1 MAAPLVVTINGS
13 PVAGSSVAKLLD
25 AFATGAREGGATVE
39 GFDCHA
45 LDVRPCIACGPDA
58 TPGYC
63 IFHDDMDRVYDAL
76 ERAHAIAAGSPV
88 YFDNVSAPFKAL
100 IDRCNCVTPLV
111 TLPGG
116 GTGLRPKWARTRH
129 GVFVTACSA
138 DHTYEWAERTVRGW
152 FKWVG
157 AKWGETIAWQHA
169 DDDPGSVPGTLLD
182 HARATGRRLAT
193 SPPLPAEPS
202 RPDGRRTS
210 S

>member
-1 MAAPLVVTINGS
+1 MAPPLVVTINGS
-13 PVAGSSVAKLLD
+13 PVRGSSVSKLLA
-25 AFATGAREGGATVE
+25 AFAEGAREAGATVE
-39 GFDCHA
+39 SFDCHA
-45 LDVRPCIACGPDA
+45 LHVRPCVACGPDA

-76 ERAHAIAAGSPV
+76 ERSHAIAAGSPV

-100 IDRCNCVTPLV
+100 VDRCNCVTPLV

-116 GTGLRPKWARTRH
+116 GTDLRPKWTRTRH

-157 AKWGETIAWQHA
+157 AKWQETIAWRHA
-169 DDDPGSVPGTLLD
+169 DDDRGSVPEPLVQL
-182 HARATGRRLAT
+182 AREAGRRVTVL
-193 SPPLPAEPS
+193 PPLPTVPAPPRE
-202 RPDGRRTS
+202 GRS
-210 S
+210 AP